1 MTILTD
7 LKPKTREL
15 VRNFQRMK
23 FKWKILEDLYSYD
36 EMIKTLLE
44 NENWETERDRKER
57 DEMKAQEISIWV
69 FLSRWQK
76 KRCEKLKQFSAQ
88 SQIPNVRY
96 EKHQLNQTFYF
107 RGFSRPTNRI
117 TMHFK
122 KPPANWNIH
131 IRFTSMNMNTNHKS
145 VKYPEENKVR

>member
-76 KRCEKLKQFSAQ
+76 KD
-88 SQIPNVRY
+88 V
-96 EKHQLNQTFYF
+96 
-107 RGFSRPTNRI
+107 
-117 TMHFK
+117 
-122 KPPANWNIH
+122 
-131 IRFTSMNMNTNHKS
+131 KS
-145 VKYPEENKVR
+145 